1 MYSRICLV
9 SRLSPASK
17 CLIHQET
24 SKALLRR
31 SPRSAVRALGDGH
44 IHQRSFNSSLSETSS
59 TQIVKRRETSQ
70 LRETIISNE
79 SKKRDISKSIAE
91 RKISFSTRA
100 VTNQPLNEEYMLS
113 ERKSIGKDQDIT
125 VSFDANIDDESMINM
140 KRLNKTNTRISEENE
155 NTLLELQK
163 NMKEDEI
170 DIIKQSYAHEDE
182 GDSKNMIAL
191 TSSSLSKRI
200 HKSIKRGNWKEAY
213 EVYKMAIDNDTQIDT
228 NVLKSMILTAKR
240 QNLKV
245 LFDVF
250 KTYAGNL
257 RKDDKPMNIE
267 ALNFLIFSFGAKR
280 ATRNLSIDDV
290 YKLTN
295 EIQRVIKSLDE
306 DPYQYEC
313 LPRFIHS
320 LLQQKK
326 NSSVALKLA
335 RYHLKHMS
343 WNKWPVQIDTYE
355 KILILSSYRNQ
366 ADFPYYKILAALVN
380 EGKYRIVFVVR
391 PIIIMNIQT
400 ISPFL

>member
-140 KRLNKTNTRISEENE
+140 KI
-155 NTLLELQK
+155 
-163 NMKEDEI
+163 
-170 DIIKQSYAHEDE
+170 
-182 GDSKNMIAL
+182 
-191 TSSSLSKRI
+191 
-200 HKSIKRGNWKEAY
+200 
-213 EVYKMAIDNDTQIDT
+213 
-228 NVLKSMILTAKR
+228 
-240 QNLKV
+240 
-245 LFDVF
+245 
-250 KTYAGNL
+250 
-257 RKDDKPMNIE
+257 
-267 ALNFLIFSFGAKR
+267 
-280 ATRNLSIDDV
+280 
-290 YKLTN
+290 
-295 EIQRVIKSLDE
+295 
-306 DPYQYEC
+306 
-313 LPRFIHS
+313 
-320 LLQQKK
+320 
-326 NSSVALKLA
+326 
-335 RYHLKHMS
+335 
-343 WNKWPVQIDTYE
+343 
-355 KILILSSYRNQ
+355 
-366 ADFPYYKILAALVN
+366 
-380 EGKYRIVFVVR
+380 
-391 PIIIMNIQT
+391 
-400 ISPFL
+400 

>member
-1 MYSRICLV
+1 
-9 SRLSPASK
+9 
-17 CLIHQET
+17 
-24 SKALLRR
+24 
-31 SPRSAVRALGDGH
+31 
-44 IHQRSFNSSLSETSS
+44 
-59 TQIVKRRETSQ
+59 
-70 LRETIISNE
+70 
-79 SKKRDISKSIAE
+79 
-91 RKISFSTRA
+91 
-100 VTNQPLNEEYMLS
+100 
-113 ERKSIGKDQDIT
+113 
-125 VSFDANIDDESMINM
+125 
-140 KRLNKTNTRISEENE
+140 
-155 NTLLELQK
+155 
-163 NMKEDEI
+163 
-170 DIIKQSYAHEDE
+170 
-182 GDSKNMIAL
+182 
-191 TSSSLSKRI
+191 
-200 HKSIKRGNWKEAY
+200 
-213 EVYKMAIDNDTQIDT
+213 MAIDNDTQIDT